1 MDAKRI
7 VAETKADSV
16 VIACELSPE
25 YLKAVVETFKACGV
39 KVSVFAFTETAL

>member
-16 VIACELSPE
+16 VIACELSRE
-25 YLKAVVETFKACGV
+25 RLDAVVETFKACGV
-39 KVSVFAFTETAL
+39 KVSRFEFSETAL